1 MSQDTRILSSYLT
14 SKIAEFDFDSLY
26 SKTSRI
32 LLHVCMWFT
41 FSILLLLSYILA
53 YKLSFFNATIL
64 TIRMT
69 SVNMLVF
76 YLFFYVLL
84 PKILSGSK
92 NKIILLLVISLPI
105 LLFIWIATTYFFS
118 LIYHALGFEI
128 ENGELKNAI
137 KMSADQSFV
146 QAVSVKR
153 MISQAFIVI
162 SILSPFFFVKIL
174 FEISKL
180 YSKTL
185 KIQNEKAS
193 LEIEN
198 INIEK
203 NFLKAQ
209 LNPHFLFNTL
219 NNLYGLAIKKD
230 PATPEV
236 IVSLSDIMS
245 YTLYES
251 NTEKVSLQ
259 KELEFIKNYG
269 ELEKMRYPV
278 DKKIQFDLPEES
290 ALLGLYIAP
299 LLTFTCIENAFKY
312 GLKNNKEQLIY
323 LTIKVKD
330 HHFYFHLEND
340 VEDFVPTKNF
350 GGIGLSNLQ
359 KRLQLLYP
367 NKHELKI
374 EHLQNKFIVNLK
386 IDLANYG

>member
-1 MSQDTRILSSYLT
+1 MSQDTRIFSSYLT

-118 LIYHALGFEI
+118 LFYHSLGFEI

-137 KMSADQSFV
+137 KMSADQTFV
-146 QAVSVKR
+146 QAVSLKR

-174 FEISKL
+174 FEISNYTVKL
-180 YSKTL
+180 
-185 KIQNEKAS
+185 
-193 LEIEN
+193 
-198 INIEK
+198 
-203 NFLKAQ
+203 
-209 LNPHFLFNTL
+209 
-219 NNLYGLAIKKD
+219 
-230 PATPEV
+230 
-236 IVSLSDIMS
+236 
-245 YTLYES
+245 
-251 NTEKVSLQ
+251 
-259 KELEFIKNYG
+259 
-269 ELEKMRYPV
+269 
-278 DKKIQFDLPEES
+278 
-290 ALLGLYIAP
+290 
-299 LLTFTCIENAFKY
+299 
-312 GLKNNKEQLIY
+312 
-323 LTIKVKD
+323 
-330 HHFYFHLEND
+330 
-340 VEDFVPTKNF
+340 
-350 GGIGLSNLQ
+350 
-359 KRLQLLYP
+359 
-367 NKHELKI
+367 
-374 EHLQNKFIVNLK
+374 
-386 IDLANYG
+386 